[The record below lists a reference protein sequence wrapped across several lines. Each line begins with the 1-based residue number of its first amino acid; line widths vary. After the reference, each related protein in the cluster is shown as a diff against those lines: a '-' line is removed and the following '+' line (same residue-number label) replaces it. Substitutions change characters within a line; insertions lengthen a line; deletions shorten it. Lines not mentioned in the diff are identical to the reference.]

1 MRVEGALRRDRTY
14 NAGEDKLCKRF
25 DITGEDLI
33 LSGQLVIAGRET
45 VGVEKVKLR
54 MRREAYGYLKV

>member
-1 MRVEGALRRDRTY
+1 MLVRVEGALRRDRAY
-14 NAGEDKLCKRF
+14 NAREDKLCKRF

-45 VGVEKVKLR
+45 VGVEKVKIRLR
-54 MRREAYGYLKV
+54 